1 MAHHDKTIPVEQP
14 AARSG
19 RALPIVCSFLLVAL
33 SACSSEP
40 DASTSAG
47 GQGVECPK
55 DTLCLNVKAMSAGDL
70 AEGRTAVMWYQ
81 LDDDS
86 SDPVPVIGYEA
97 AFDPSTS
104 RIDIPLSSISP
115 PDEGNL
121 LCDRMC
127 NDEAACPCLTDRKVG
142 LGFVFVADDIN
153 KDGKLDGEEIFDSD
167 YGYGYMAL
175 AYSEKAWI
183 PSPSPDFDKIFPE
196 GIDMGIRP
204 YRVLAVDD
212 YNVLGRTMGGEVLD
226 LNVCP
231 ASDAEC
237 DPWWQL
243 RWDFAQWD

>member
-1 MAHHDKTIPVEQP
+1 M
-14 AARSG
+14 
-19 RALPIVCSFLLVAL
+19 
-33 SACSSEP
+33 
-40 DASTSAG
+40 
-47 GQGVECPK
+47 ECPK

-97 AFDPSTS
+97 AFDPTTS

-142 LGFVFVADDIN
+142 FGFVFVADDIN
-153 KDGKLDGEEIFDSD
+153 EDGKLDGEEIFDSD

-196 GIDMGIRP
+196 GSTWASAPTASLRSMTTTSWAVRWAARCSTFVSAPRRTPSATRGGSSGWILHNGTEQKAYLSPIRRDDHVFSGRWRPSRPSRSAGIR
-204 YRVLAVDD
+204 RLA
-212 YNVLGRTMGGEVLD
+212 
-226 LNVCP
+226 
-231 ASDAEC
+231 
-237 DPWWQL
+237 
-243 RWDFAQWD
+243 